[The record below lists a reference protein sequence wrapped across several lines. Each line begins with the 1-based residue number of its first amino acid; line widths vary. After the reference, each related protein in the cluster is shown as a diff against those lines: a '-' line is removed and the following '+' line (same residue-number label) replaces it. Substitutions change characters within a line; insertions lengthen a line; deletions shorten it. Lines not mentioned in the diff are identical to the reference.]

1 MRQTRKPP
9 RASGGNHHSTF
20 FFVFHSLGAPNSYY
34 RSSWIKGLL
43 RTLLDHPFFE
53 GFCTFRGDGVRRRIE
68 GSGDEKVRKI
78 VHRRSILGSTL
89 PPAPPEFNVEWAF
102 PRRAREALQL
112 DVVLRHNIELGGCG
126 GIDGIAESP
135 RRCVTVSSPFNLL
148 EP

>member
-1 MRQTRKPP
+1 M
-9 RASGGNHHSTF
+9 SI

-68 GSGDEKVRKI
+68 RSGDEKVRKV

-126 GIDGIAESP
+126 GIDADSTGLRSLLADVSP
-135 RRCVTVSSPFNLL
+135 
-148 EP
+148 